1 MPSEPNGTAAPST
14 SSKDRGEALN
24 GRTKEPWPVSVN
36 KEPLQLSGAL
46 DQFKSFQS
54 TPIIGQEFPD
64 AKLVNWLTAPN
75 SDELIRDLAITGLS
89 LCTFC

>member
-1 MPSEPNGTAAPST
+1 MPSVTNGKAAPAASST
-14 SSKDRGEALN
+14 DGKEDQNGHPKEA
-24 GRTKEPWPVSVN
+24 PPVTRN

-64 AKLVNWLTAPN
+64 VKLVDWLRAPN

-89 LCTFC
+89 SSALR

>member
-1 MPSEPNGTAAPST
+1 MPSEPNGVAAPLT
-14 SSKDRGEALN
+14 SSKDRGEAIN
-24 GRTKEPWPVSVN
+24 PHTNEPWPVSVN

-46 DQFKSFQS
+46 DKFISFQS
-54 TPIIGQEFPD
+54 TPIVGQEFPD
-64 AKLVNWLTAPN
+64 VKLVDGMTAPN